1 MLGQSQS
8 NFVYVLLPLVQVSL
22 GPGTQGARPTSVQE
36 KLERCNATE
45 RARIAFGKSG
55 IHGWGL
61 FARCPMP
68 QDSMVLGRGGG
79 GGAGAGCRG
88 WSWMARCEHERE
100 AVAYLRAEFASPSL
114 TGCPART
121 PARTPQ
127 GRAGAVERGGG
138 AGGAVPRPG
147 PRLLPLQPRRPARAR
162 LHASWRHLPVHG
174 GWVMG
179 GGGGCGWRVA

>member
-45 RARIAFGKSG
+45 RARITFGKSG

-68 QDSMVLGRGGG
+68 QDSMVAEYRWVGVGEGWGWGGRCGMQGLELDG
-79 GGAGAGCRG
+79 
-88 WSWMARCEHERE
+88 
-100 AVAYLRAEFASPSL
+100 SL
-114 TGCPART
+114 
-121 PARTPQ
+121 
-127 GRAGAVERGGG
+127 
-138 AGGAVPRPG
+138 
-147 PRLLPLQPRRPARAR
+147 
-162 LHASWRHLPVHG
+162 
-174 GWVMG
+174 
-179 GGGGCGWRVA
+179 